1 MYDIQKGLA
10 YNTKCTKQR
19 QSWAPRR
26 VLKIRDHTSS
36 PPAHV
41 SADPPSLT
49 HLGCDIVG
57 PDGTVSRKTR
67 PELKRSGRDELS
79 SHFSPATKGGAGA
92 TGRGRWPGRLE
103 RFNRLA
109 AGSGWYPSMDWRCSE
124 GGMAHQGAIR
134 LGAGGS
140 SVAAKQGGSG
150 REALE
155 LSRRYTVLPIG
166 LLLKIESGHG

>member
-10 YNTKCTKQR
+10 YNTNVRNKR

-26 VLKIRDHTSS
+26 VLKIRDHTS

-57 PDGTVSRKTR
+57 PDGTVPRKTH

-79 SHFSPATKGGAGA
+79 SHFSPATKGGAD
-92 TGRGRWPGRLE
+92 GRGGGGGPG
-103 RFNRLA
+103 
-109 AGSGWYPSMDWRCSE
+109 G
-124 GGMAHQGAIR
+124 
-134 LGAGGS
+134 
-140 SVAAKQGGSG
+140 
-150 REALE
+150 
-155 LSRRYTVLPIG
+155 
-166 LLLKIESGHG
+166 